1 MDTSPESPSS
11 DGARPEESTG
21 LSFPPVWSI
30 GLDFAMSLVLVGV
43 GVTALTDP
51 HGLES
56 DLQVVAA
63 FLAAGFALGLAISR
77 LGRRSMITRH
87 MHEVHPGAPLPL
99 PKSTWM

>member
-1 MDTSPESPSS
+1 MGTSAESSC
-11 DGARPEESTG
+11 DATRPDESTG

-30 GLDFAMSLVLVGV
+30 VVDFAISLLLVWV
-43 GVTALTDP
+43 GVTALSDP
-51 HGLES
+51 HGLEN

-63 FLAAGFALGLAISR
+63 FLGAGLALGLAISR

-87 MHEVHPGAPLPL
+87 MHEVHPGAALPL